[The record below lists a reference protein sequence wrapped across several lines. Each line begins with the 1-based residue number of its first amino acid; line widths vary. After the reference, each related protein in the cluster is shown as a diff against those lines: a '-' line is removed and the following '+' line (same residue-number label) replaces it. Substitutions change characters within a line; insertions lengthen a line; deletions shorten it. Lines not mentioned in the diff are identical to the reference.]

1 MSRVCARVRAS
12 PWPTPTRPASMRS
25 WDHLGHPGP
34 ASVEG
39 IETADFALAVDLNL
53 RSQIV
58 TLEAALPELRAR
70 GGSPLYTASTLGLAG
85 LAWPGRRGPPTPHS
99 FCRPM

>member
-1 MSRVCARVRAS
+1 
-12 PWPTPTRPASMRS
+12 MRS

-58 TLEAALPELRAR
+58 TPEAALPELRAR
-70 GGSPLYTASTLGLAG
+70 GGGRPLYTASTLGLAG
-85 LAWPGRRGPPTPHS
+85 PAGGDRQRRALS
-99 FCRPM
+99 AVR